1 MRLPLGRSKPLGAQT
16 AFRLNRHPLRLPKL
30 HSPPLANS
38 RREQS
43 MQVEGFFDWL
53 GHALGT
59 VIRFIVD
66 SLSGLL
72 QLIGNAGRQFLHGL
86 SGALGITPSLLS
98 IVALVIGLLFLY
110 SAVRAFMRRSVV
122 LGIIWLLLGLWL
134 ISLLIS

>member
-1 MRLPLGRSKPLGAQT
+1 
-16 AFRLNRHPLRLPKL
+16 
-30 HSPPLANS
+30 
-38 RREQS
+38 

-59 VIRFIVD
+59 VIRWIVD
-66 SLSGLL
+66 GLSGVLH
-72 QLIGNAGRQFLHGL
+72 LIGNAGSQFLHGL

-98 IVALVIGLLFLY
+98 IVALIIGLLFLY